1 MNILFCSV
9 LDTRDKLFCFNKL
22 STNEKKKII
31 KLLLNSKFYPKCS
44 IFEKNSKNLD
54 VYC

>member
-9 LDTRDKLFCFNKL
+9 LDTRDKLFCFN
-22 STNEKKKII
+22 NEWKKKII